1 MSIFSLLVLFF
12 IIYLCGK
19 AIGSIWRDAFGT
31 IDGSTKT
38 QRPKSHTRQQTQT
51 SASASQADDK
61 PIKKGEGEYVDYEEF

>member
-12 IIYLCGK
+12 IIYLCAK

-38 QRPKSHTRQQTQT
+38 QRPNSRTRQQAQ
-51 SASASQADDK
+51 ASTGASQADDK
-61 PIKKGEGEYVDYEEF
+61 PIKKGEGEYVDYEEL